1 MVNLALD
8 RANQSSI
15 MLILTLKLQ
24 PTSNLFLFIHF
35 CAKLVLIFHVS
46 RLPADNSHEISSLK
60 SSRNEL
66 KMLRN
71 NVC

>member
-24 PTSNLFLFIHF
+24 PTTNLFHCIHF
-35 CAKLVLIFHVS
+35 RAKLVLIFYVS
-46 RLPADNSHEISSLK
+46 RLPADDSHEISSLK
-60 SSRNEL
+60 CSRNER